1 MSCFVVYLSVL
12 LTSTVQQ
19 AMGFTDSQIVVVSEL
34 ELLDCVM

>member
-12 LTSTVQQ
+12 LTSTVRQ
-19 AMGFTDSQIVVVSEL
+19 AMGFTDSQLVVVSEL